1 MKGLA
6 KNNRRASAAE
16 LVNNRASKPNATAN
30 DERIFVIA
38 PIGGDANAIA
48 TLLAE
53 RGWQASVC
61 DDPATGA
68 IEVTNAGALVM
79 TEEALQ
85 SATGTNLL
93 TALEHQPAWSELPV
107 IILTSGGASRLTRL
121 FDLAA
126 AACGGVTLLERPIST
141 ETLLRTID
149 VALRSR
155 RRQYQVRDLI
165 AEQERNRASLEENE
179 EKLRLMLA
187 QEQGLRQEADDA
199 NRLKDEFLATM
210 SHELRNPLNVILGYS
225 ELLLRTDEIK
235 ASAQLFRLSEA
246 LRRNALAQSHLIRDL
261 LELSRLRSGKLT
273 LNCETISLM
282 TAVNEAF
289 ETVRSDAQAKQIEI
303 EISAPPEPL
312 FVEGDLLRL
321 EQVVWNLLANAVKFT
336 PAGGKV
342 SVSVDRKD
350 DQVVLIVDD
359 SGQGIDAAF
368 LPSVFEMFRQGDARA
383 NREHSGMGIGLAL
396 VQQLVQLHGG
406 SVVAQSEGRGRGT
419 KFTVSF
425 PEKPEST
432 KGAALQPVIAFES
445 LNELAVL
452 AVDDD
457 EDTTALLRYLLEMNG
472 AKVTTANSGRDALK
486 LARELTF
493 DVVLSDISMPS
504 MDGFEFVR
512 RLRSLPGKE
521 NVPVV
526 ALTGYGRKEDVE
538 QAANEGF
545 VAHLTKPFDVGRLL
559 AFLSQ
564 LSPGNDRVE
573 GNFDN
578 SNSPGNIAG
587 L

>member
-1 MKGLA
+1 MKGTA
-6 KNNRRASAAE
+6 KDKRSAPALE
-16 LVNNRASKPNATAN
+16 LVNNSASKPNATAN

-48 TLLAE
+48 TLLTGH
-53 RGWQASVC
+53 GWEASVC

-68 IEVTNAGALVM
+68 VEVTNAGALVM
-79 TEEALQ
+79 TEEALK
-85 SATGTNLL
+85 SATAINLL

-107 IILTSGGASRLTRL
+107 IILTSGGTSRLTQL
-121 FDLAA
+121 FDFAA
-126 AACGGVTLLERPIST
+126 AAAGGVTLLERPIGT
-141 ETLLRTID
+141 DTLLRTID

-165 AEQERNRASLEENE
+165 AEQERNRFSLEASE

-187 QEQGLRQEADDA
+187 QEQGLRQIADDA

-225 ELLLRTDEIK
+225 ELLLRTEQIK
-235 ASAQLFRLSEA
+235 ASPQLLQLSEA
-246 LRRNALAQSHLIRDL
+246 LRRNALAQSYLIRDL

-273 LNCETISLM
+273 LNCETVSLM
-282 TAVNEAF
+282 TAVNNAF
-289 ETVRSDAQAKQIEI
+289 ETVRTDAQAKKIEI

-342 SVSVDRKD
+342 SVRLDRKD
-350 DQVVLIVDD
+350 DQVLLIVDD
-359 SGQGIDAAF
+359 TGQGIDAAF

-383 NREHSGMGIGLAL
+383 SREHSGMGIGLAL

-406 SVVAQSEGRGRGT
+406 SVIAQSEGRGRGT
-419 KFTVSF
+419 RFTVSF
-425 PEKPEST
+425 PENTESF
-432 KGAALQPVIAFES
+432 KGAALPPVTAFEA
-445 LNELAVL
+445 LNELTVL

-472 AKVTTANSGRDALK
+472 AKVTTANSGRDALD
-486 LARELTF
+486 LARDLNF

-504 MDGFEFVR
+504 MDGFEFLR

-526 ALTGYGRKEDVE
+526 ALTGFGRKEDIE
-538 QAANEGF
+538 HAESEGF
-545 VAHLTKPFDVGRLL
+545 IAHLTKPFDVGTLL
-559 AFLSQ
+559 AFLAK
-564 LSPGNDRVE
+564 LSPGNQPAE
-573 GNFDN
+573 KFDN
-578 SNSPGNIAG
+578 SAT
-587 L
+587 